1 MDFFAGRL
9 RNFYQ
14 NLGVDTLLVDAALGA
29 DLRDVK
35 GCDSRLNAL
44 REFSAEPGYSEAVQ
58 TFKRVANIVRK
69 QEQAHA
75 EIPAVW
81 RKSLLKEDPEK
92 SLAKVLEELLPR
104 LDQQWEA
111 QDHKGAL
118 GLLRELRPTV
128 DAFFDGVMVA
138 CEDAELRGNR
148 LAMLKSMADRF
159 ARLADFAALQI

>member
-1 MDFFAGRL
+1 MFKFIHTSDWHLGQSFYGYDRSEEQQDFL
-9 RNFYQ
+9 EQ
-14 NLGVDTLLVDAALGA
+14 L
-29 DLRDVK
+29 
-35 GCDSRLNAL
+35 
-44 REFSAEPGYSEAVQ
+44 
-58 TFKRVANIVRK
+58 ANIVRK

-81 RKSLLKEDPEK
+81 RKSLLKEEPEK

-118 GLLRELRPTV
+118 GLRRELRPTV